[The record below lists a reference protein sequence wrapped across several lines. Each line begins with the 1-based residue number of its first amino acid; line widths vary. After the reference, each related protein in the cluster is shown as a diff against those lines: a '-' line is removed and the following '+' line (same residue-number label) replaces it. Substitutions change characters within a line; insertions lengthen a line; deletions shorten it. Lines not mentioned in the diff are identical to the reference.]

1 MTKPTDNYYH
11 PLEYGAAHYESTP
24 QGESIPVVVVGA
36 GPVGLGTALGLAQR
50 GVKVAVVDSGTAA
63 SYGSRA
69 TCYSRHTMEICDRLG
84 YGDRVEKRAL
94 GWVGGRSYYQAQ
106 EVLNFQMPQDAHNY
120 RLPMFNIGQC
130 EYEDIQ
136 LSKVA
141 EEPNITMLWGSTLK
155 DLVPDE
161 NGVTL
166 TVESADGERILRA
179 DRVVASDGGRSRIRD
194 ILGLT
199 LKGTAYEGRYVI
211 ADIHWKSKLPTERRV
226 WFDPPSNPGSTIIMH
241 KQPDDIWRIDYQ
253 LLEGE
258 DAAAETTKE
267 AITARITKHLSWLE
281 DNGTITKE
289 PWTLEWHSFYKA
301 LALALPS
308 FVHGHDRVIFAGDAA
323 HMVPIFG
330 VRGLNSGMEDA
341 DTLAW
346 MLAAVTH
353 GDADPALLH
362 AYSQERHDAWEQNI
376 ANAGKSTLIMT
387 PGTDGY
393 RITRDALLQVS
404 AVIPEFN
411 HLINPR
417 QSSATHALRSPLSVP
432 TDCEGLQVGEPLDDR
447 KLTVDGKVTSLHTIR
462 GAAFGIYAVGSC
474 NAKAVE
480 AVADRLRKALPKE
493 KTVVIA
499 LEEGKDNGA
508 ADAWGAKSGEV
519 VVVRPDGIVL
529 ARGQPEDIPAIDK
542 WLKRG
547 IAEAPRAGTPPAADP
562 ILLSEEQIAREQV
575 WLQLSEALDQAN
587 DKYKLLTQLS
597 IVLGAQAG
605 PDKVAQI
612 ISRLNAASKAAAL

>member
-1 MTKPTDNYYH
+1 MTNTSDRYYTPTD
-11 PLEYGAAHYESTP
+11 YGATHYDSTP
-24 QGESIPVVVVGA
+24 AGQSIPVVIVGA
-36 GPVGLGTALGLAQR
+36 GPVGLATALGLAQR
-50 GVKVAVVDSGTAA
+50 GIKVSVVDSGTSA
-63 SYGSRA
+63 SFGSRA
-69 TCYSRHTMEICDRLG
+69 TCYSRHTVEICDRLG
-84 YGDRVEKRAL
+84 YGSQVEKRAL
-94 GWVGGRSYYQAQ
+94 GWVGGRSYYQSQ
-106 EVLNFQMPQDAHNY
+106 EVLNFQMPQDEHNY
-120 RLPMFNIGQC
+120 RMPMFNLQQC

-136 LSKVA
+136 LAKVVQ
-141 EEPNITMLWGSTLK
+141 EPNITMLWGSK
-155 DLVPDE
+155 VKGIKVDE
-161 NGVTL
+161 DGATL
-166 TVESADGERILRA
+166 TVDMVDGERNLRA
-179 DRVVASDGGRSRIRD
+179 DRVVASDGGRSVIRD
-194 ILGLT
+194 LLGLT

-258 DAAAETTKE
+258 DAEKETTRE
-267 AITARITKHLSWLE
+267 AIIERITKHLSWLE

-308 FVHGHDRVIFAGDAA
+308 FVHGNDRVIFAGDAA

-346 MLAAVTH
+346 MLAAVSH
-353 GDADPALLH
+353 GDADPKLLH

-417 QSSATHALRSPLSVP
+417 QSSATHALRSPLTVASSH
-432 TDCEGLQVGEPLDDR
+432 EGLQVGAPLDDR
-447 KLTVDGKVTSLHTIR
+447 KITVDGKVTSIHTLR
-462 GAAFGIYAVGSC
+462 GPAFGVYAVAPFDQ
-474 NAKAVE
+474 NKVE
-480 AVADRLRKALPKE
+480 AVANRLRKALPHEPTK
-493 KTVVIA
+493 VLA
-499 LEEGKDNGA
+499 LVEGSDNGA
-508 ADAWGAKSGEV
+508 AADWCTKPGEV
-519 VVVRPDGIVL
+519 VIVRPDGIVL
-529 ARGQPEDIPAIDK
+529 ARGQPDEIPAVESWI
-542 WLKRG
+542 KRG

-562 ILLSEEQIAREQV
+562 ILLSKDQINREKV
-575 WLQLSEALDQAN
+575 WLQLSEALDQTN
-587 DKYKLLTQLS
+587 DKYKFLTQLS

-605 PDKVAQI
+605 PDKVSQI
-612 ISRLNAASKAAAL
+612 ISQLNAASL

>member
-1 MTKPTDNYYH
+1 MTNTSDRYYTPTD
-11 PLEYGAAHYESTP
+11 YGAAHYESTP
-24 QGESIPVVVVGA
+24 QGASIPVVVVGA
-36 GPVGLGTALGLAQR
+36 GPVGLATALGLAQR
-50 GVKVAVVDSGTAA
+50 GVEVSVVDSGTSA

-69 TCYSRHTMEICDRLG
+69 TCYSRHTIEICDRLG
-84 YGDRVEKRAL
+84 YADAVEKRAL
-94 GWVGGRSYYQAQ
+94 GWVGGRSYYQSQ
-106 EVLNFQMPQDAHNY
+106 EVLNFQMPQDEHNY
-120 RLPMFNIGQC
+120 RLPMFNLQQC

-136 LSKVA
+136 IAKVLQ
-141 EEPNITMLWGSTLK
+141 EPNITMLWGSKLK
-155 DLVPDE
+155 GIETDE
-161 NGVTL
+161 KGVTL
-166 TVESADGERILRA
+166 TVDMADGERTLRA
-179 DRVVASDGGRSRIRD
+179 DRVVASDGGRSIIRD
-194 ILGLT
+194 LLGLT

-253 LLEGE
+253 LLDDE
-258 DAAAETTKE
+258 DAEKETTRE
-267 AITARITKHLSWLE
+267 AIIDRITKHLSWLE

-346 MLAAVTH
+346 MLAAVTY
-353 GDADPALLH
+353 GDADPNLLH

-417 QSSATHALRSPLSVP
+417 QSSATHALRSPLTVT
-432 TDCEGLQVGEPLDDR
+432 TDVEGLQVGAPLDDR
-447 KLTVDGKVTSLHTIR
+447 KITVDGKVTSIHTAR
-462 GAAFGIYAVGSC
+462 GSAFGVYAV
-474 NAKAVE
+474 APFDEKKVE
-480 AVADRLRKALPKE
+480 AIAERFRKALPHE
-493 KTVVIA
+493 KTKVLPIIP
-499 LEEGKDNGA
+499 GQDNGTAESWCA
-508 ADAWGAKSGEV
+508 APGEIV
-519 VVVRPDGIVL
+519 IVRPDGIVL
-529 ARGQPEDIPAIDK
+529 SRGQPDEIAAVET
-542 WLKRG
+542 WVKRG
-547 IAEAPRAGTPPAADP
+547 IAEAPRGGTPPAKDP
-562 ILLSEEQIAREQV
+562 ILLSEDQVNREKV
-575 WLQLSEALDQAN
+575 WLQLSEALDQTS
-587 DKYKLLTQLS
+587 DKYKFLTQLS
-597 IVLGAQAG
+597 IVLGALTG
-605 PDKVAQI
+605 PEKVSEVIKQ
-612 ISRLNAASKAAAL
+612 LNTSS